1 MNTMQG
7 RILWFYDLN
16 INFEDN
22 NMYSFL
28 KNNNNKN
35 KLTHLFM
42 LIINKCYEIYG
53 CPLSC

>member
-1 MNTMQG
+1 
-7 RILWFYDLN
+7 
-16 INFEDN
+16 
-22 NMYSFL
+22 MYSFL